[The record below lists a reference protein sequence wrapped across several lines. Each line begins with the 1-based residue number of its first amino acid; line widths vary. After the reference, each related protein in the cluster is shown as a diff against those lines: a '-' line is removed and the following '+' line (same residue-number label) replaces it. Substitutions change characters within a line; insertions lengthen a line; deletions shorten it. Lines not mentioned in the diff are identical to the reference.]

1 MKPEDTA
8 FGRMIQSD
16 SPKNEQDLAQKI
28 ETVYQLLLTNMATLE
43 QLNTDIK
50 DIKSNL
56 TSLLSLLQR
65 NTSLSTDIGISL
77 NNLGNDIEDVR
88 GTARTLV
95 EKVDGV
101 DMSIKSVPLYRHFDA
116 QYKSDELI

>member
-16 SPKNEQDLAQKI
+16 SVKDEQDLSQRV
-28 ETVYQLLLTNMATLE
+28 ELLYQMLITNMATLE
-43 QLNTDIK
+43 RLNTDIS
-50 DIKSNL
+50 DIKSSL
-56 TSLLSLLQR
+56 TSLLSLTQR
-65 NTSLSTDIGISL
+65 NASLSTDISISL

-88 GTARTLV
+88 GTARTLI

-116 QYKSDELI
+116 QYTSDELI